1 MNTSKFVDVLLS
13 IVTVALVTS
22 LILPGRQTAS
32 VIRAGS
38 TGFAD
43 VLGTAMGR

>member
-1 MNTSKFVDVLLS
+1 MESFEKIAMA
-13 IVTVALVTS
+13 IVTVALVTT

-38 TGFAD
+38 DFFTGA
-43 VLGTAMGR
+43 LRTSMGR